1 MSSPARRHF
10 QRVSGALSTGA
21 LASAIAP
28 AGNPYDLMLA
38 KLHSD
43 RVRLK
48 AVQSLERKAV
58 VKAEIL
64 PEYFPWVDGVLGA
77 DRGGQDDVLATVLVW
92 AIDAGAFGRALDIAA
107 YALRH
112 GLVLPD
118 QYERPIATVLADE
131 IADKALAALRA
142 DLPFDAEVLSRTNAL
157 TADHDMPDQARAKL
171 LKALGL
177 ALRQI
182 GNKADALGALSRA
195 LELNTNAGVKRDIA
209 ALEADIKNSAA

>member
-1 MSSPARRHF
+1 MLSPARRHF
-10 QRVSGALSTGA
+10 LRVSGAQSTGPLA
-21 LASAIAP
+21 LAGAP

-48 AVQSLERKAV
+48 AVQSIERKAL
-58 VKAEIL
+58 VKAELL
-64 PEYFPWVDGVLGA
+64 PDYFPWVDGVLAG
-77 DRGGQDDVLATVLVW
+77 DRGSQDDVLATVLVW
-92 AIDAGAFGRALDIAA
+92 AIDAGAFGRALDIAE

-131 IADKALAALRA
+131 IADKALVALRA
-142 DLPFDAEVLSRTNAL
+142 DQPFDAEVLSRTNAL
-157 TADHDMPDQARAKL
+157 TADRDMPDQARAKL
-171 LKALGL
+171 LKALGM
-177 ALRQI
+177 ALRSADR
-182 GNKADALGALSRA
+182 KADALAALSRA
-195 LELNTNAGVKRDIA
+195 LELNPNAGVKRDIA